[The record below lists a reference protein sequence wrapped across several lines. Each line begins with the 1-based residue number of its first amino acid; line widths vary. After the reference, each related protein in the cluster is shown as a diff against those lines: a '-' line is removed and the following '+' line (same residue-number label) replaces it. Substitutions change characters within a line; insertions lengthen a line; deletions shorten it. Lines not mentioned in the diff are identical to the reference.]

1 MRISLNNT
9 RARLD
14 PGASYEQSI
23 RVGHPPPPPPP
34 IALAAITVGFAG
46 VIVSWVLAWVLHL
59 PAIDAPARITLPLL
73 LLGLAAI
80 YLWMLRAHPQPGRMR
95 TALLAGGITGLVNLL
110 IVGSVAVEQPG
121 STDALAEY
129 ANRFRSEALF
139 IIPGSIL
146 FCVAAGAIAGGL
158 ARGGRGHLTT
168 KSGWLSR
175 FGLVTALIYLPLITV
190 GGAVTSTES
199 GLAVPDAVTT
209 YGAISILFP
218 FELMSEPRIFLEH
231 SHRLFGTLA
240 GLTTIV
246 LMVCVLIHDRRRLPM
261 LLAIAL
267 VLAVCIQG
275 YMGIKRVSD
284 RNTGIAILHG
294 VFGQVVLALAGVLAA
309 TLTESWRS
317 LGEDPERRAAAR
329 KAVKFAVVMSAA
341 LLLQLAMGAAARHL
355 DRMDPP
361 SPGANHARLTHA
373 AFAFVVMFLIIL
385 AGSLAI
391 RTGKTGAGF
400 KGIHLLGI
408 SLHGIV
414 TCQFLLGWA
423 TLGLI
428 MTRKSP
434 AVVPTA
440 DQLAEAAPIRTA
452 EALITTAHQANG
464 AVLLLLAVVTTVW
477 LLRLGSRRA
486 PHPPTPPT
494 PPTPRIEHQI

>member
-1 MRISLNNT
+1 MTDQPTPPS
-9 RARLD
+9 
-14 PGASYEQSI
+14 AS
-23 RVGHPPPPPPP
+23 VPPPTT
-34 IALAAITVGFAG
+34 ALAAITVGFAG

-59 PAIDAPARITLPLL
+59 PAIDAPARIALPLL
-73 LLGLAAI
+73 LLGLVAT
-80 YLWMLRAHPQPGRMR
+80 YLWMLRAHPRPGRMK
-95 TALLAGGITGLVNLL
+95 TALLAGCITGLVNLL
-110 IVGSVAVEQPG
+110 IVGSVAVKQPA

-139 IIPGSIL
+139 IVPGSIL
-146 FCVAAGAIAGGL
+146 FCVIAGAIAGAL

-168 KSGWLSR
+168 RSGWLGR
-175 FGLVTALIYLPLITV
+175 FGLVTTLIYLPLIAV

-209 YGAISILFP
+209 YGAVSVLFP

-246 LMVCVLIHDRRRLPM
+246 LMVCVLVHDRRRVPV

-267 VLAVCIQG
+267 FLSVSIQG

-284 RNTGIAILHG
+284 LNTFVAILHG

-329 KAVKFAVVMSAA
+329 KAVKFALMMTAA

-361 SPGANHARLTHA
+361 NPGANHARLTHA

-391 RTGKTGAGF
+391 RAGKTGTRF
-400 KGIHLLGI
+400 NGIRLLGI
-408 SLHGIV
+408 SLHGLV
-414 TCQFLLGWA
+414 TWQFLLGWA

-434 AVVPTA
+434 AVVPMA
-440 DQLAEAAPIRTA
+440 DQLADAAPIRTV
-452 EALITTAHQANG
+452 EALITTAHQASG
-464 AVLLLLAVVTTVW
+464 AVLLLLAVVTTSW
-477 LLRLGSRRA
+477 LLRLGCRRDRS
-486 PHPPTPPT
+486 HPPPSPHRTPNPAD
-494 PPTPRIEHQI
+494 